1 MIKVIPDMP
10 DNVVAV
16 AATGTV
22 TGEDYDAVLI
32 PAIEDRLKRY
42 DKIRLLYQ
50 LGPDFIGFTAQAMWD
65 DAKVGMRHLA
75 AFERIAVVS
84 DIEWIVGA
92 VKLFSFIIPSLVR
105 TFGNG
110 GFSEAKAWISS

>member
-1 MIKVIPDMP
+1 ML
-10 DNVVAV
+10 
-16 AATGTV
+16 T
-22 TGEDYDAVLI
+22 
-32 PAIEDRLKRY
+32 PAIEDRLKRH

-50 LGPDFIGFTAQAMWD
+50 VDPDFVGFTAQAMWD
-65 DAKVGMRHLA
+65 DAKVGMRHLS

-84 DIEWIVGA
+84 DIEWIIGA
-92 VKLFSFIIPSLVR
+92 VKLFSFLIPSQIR